1 MSEDTNSFVELS
13 TPGLTLSRTIHAVDQ
28 LESSGQTR
36 RLMAIGVA
44 SNVSIDLL
52 SVFLRKHALLA
63 GAQVRVDMGS
73 HDDALTDAARYVEAG
88 MQAMVYLPFFDNLLP
103 AFELQVECLPVA
115 DIQAKE
121 ADFRAQCELLFQ
133 TTRAL
138 PALYVATFHR
148 HVRAVDIGHPD
159 AVANALHRF
168 NAVLRELAARHA
180 HVRLIDT
187 EDIVHSLGAD
197 TCLDRRFYLR
207 STAPYTPA
215 FLDEFARRI
224 ALASRGFGG
233 YYFKALVLDCDNTL
247 WGGVVGEDLVDGI
260 KLDPHAYPGRVYWQ
274 AQLAYAALERQGMLL
289 CLCSKN
295 NPQDVDE
302 VLQRHPNQVL
312 SESRITLKKVNWTD
326 KVTNL
331 REIASEL
338 NIGLDSLVF
347 VDDSDFECAS
357 VRTALPQVRVFQ
369 VPKALPDY
377 GRVLRE
383 ISELFLAGGVSD
395 ESRSKTEQY
404 RQIQLASNEQS
415 LYASQEDYLASLEL
429 KVNLRR
435 NSMADI
441 ARISE
446 LTQKSNQFN
455 LTTLRLTPGEIQD
468 RMQGDEGCVYS
479 LTVADRFGSAGLTGV
494 AIVDRRDDV
503 ARIAAFLMSCRVIGR
518 GVEFSIWPHI
528 AAEALRRGC
537 RILEAEYRPTA
548 KNAQVADFFD
558 RLGIPL
564 VEGDDGVKR
573 YRVSLDEFQPS
584 KADWIK
590 VTHGE

>member
-1 MSEDTNSFVELS
+1 MSEETNYLLELS
-13 TPGLTLSRTIHAVDQ
+13 TPGLTLSRTIQAVEQ
-28 LESSGQTR
+28 LESHGQTHR
-36 RLMAIGVA
+36 EMAIGVA

-63 GAQVRVDMGS
+63 GARVSVDMGS
-73 HDDALTDAARYVEAG
+73 HDDVLTDAGRYVEAG
-88 MQAMVYLPFFDNLLP
+88 KQAMVYLPFFDNLLP
-103 AFELQVECLPVA
+103 AFEFQIECLPHA
-115 DIQAKE
+115 DILAKE
-121 ADFRAQCELLFQ
+121 ADFRAQCELMFQ
-133 TTRAL
+133 STLAL
-138 PALYVATFHR
+138 PALYVGTFHR
-148 HVRAVDIGHPD
+148 HVRAVDVGRPD
-159 AVANALHRF
+159 SVAATLDRF

-187 EDIVHSLGAD
+187 EDILRSLGAGS
-197 TCLDRRFYLR
+197 CLDRRFYLR
-207 STAPYTPA
+207 STAPYSPI

-233 YYFKALVLDCDNTL
+233 YFFKALVLDCDNTL

-274 AQLAYAALERQGMLL
+274 AQLAYAGLERQGVLL

-295 NPQDVDE
+295 NPPDVDE
-302 VLQRHPNQVL
+302 VLERHPNQVL
-312 SESRITLKKVNWTD
+312 REARITLKKVNWKD

-383 ISELFLAGGVSD
+383 IRELFLAGGVSD

-404 RQIQLASNEQS
+404 RQIQQASNEQS
-415 LYASQEDYLASLEL
+415 RYASHEDYLTSLEL
-429 KVNLRR
+429 KVSLRR
-435 NSMADI
+435 DSIADI

-455 LTTLRLTPGEIQD
+455 LTTLRQTPGEIQD
-468 RMQGDEGCVYS
+468 RMQGDDSCVYS
-479 LTVADRFGSAGLTGV
+479 LNVGDRFGPAGLTGV
-494 AIVDRRDDV
+494 VIVDWRDDV
-503 ARIAAFLMSCRVIGR
+503 ACIAAFLMSCRVIGR

-528 AAEALRRGC
+528 AADALHRGC
-537 RILEAEYRPTA
+537 RILEAAYRPTA
-548 KNAQVADFFD
+548 KNSQVADFFD

-564 VEGDDGVKR
+564 VESDDGVKR
-573 YRVSLDEFQPS
+573 YRVNLDEFQPS
-584 KADWIK
+584 NADWIK
-590 VTHGE
+590 VSHGE

>member
-36 RLMAIGVA
+36 REMAIGVA

-103 AFELQVECLPVA
+103 AFELQVECLPVP

-415 LYASQEDYLASLEL
+415 LYASHEDYLASLEL

-455 LTTLRLTPGEIQD
+455 LTTLRQTPGEIHD
-468 RMQGDEGCVYS
+468 RMQGEDGCVYS
-479 LTVADRFGSAGLTGV
+479 LSVADRFGSAGLTGV

>member
-1 MSEDTNSFVELS
+1 MAELATS
-13 TPGLTLSRTIHAVDQ
+13 GLTLSRTIHAVEQ
-28 LESSGQTR
+28 IESIDSPR
-36 RLMAIGVA
+36 RDLAIGVS

-63 GAQVRVDMGS
+63 GALARVDMGS
-73 HDDALTDAARYVEAG
+73 HDDALTDAARYSAAG
-88 MQAMVYLPFFDNLLP
+88 MQLMVYLPFFDNLLP
-103 AFELQVECLPVA
+103 AFELQIDSLPVA
-115 DIQAKE
+115 DIVAKE
-121 ADFRAQCELLFQ
+121 ADFRAHCELMLQ
-133 TTRAL
+133 GTQGL
-138 PALYVATFHR
+138 PAVYVGSLHR
-148 HVRAVDIGHPD
+148 HLQQVDTGRPD
-159 AVANALHRF
+159 GVAGVLDRF
-168 NAVLRELAARHA
+168 NGVLRELAARHV

-187 EDIVHSLGAD
+187 EAIIRSLGTEA
-197 TCLDRRFYLR
+197 CFDRRFYLR

-233 YYFKALVLDCDNTL
+233 HFYKALVLDCDNTL
-247 WGGVVGEDLVDGI
+247 WGGVVGEDLIGGI

-274 AQLAYAALERQGMLL
+274 AQQACAALERNGVLL

-302 VLQRHPNQVL
+302 VLERHPNQVL
-312 SESRITLKKVNWTD
+312 SDARIAVKKVNWSD
-326 KVTNL
+326 KVSNL
-331 REIASEL
+331 RAIASEL
-338 NIGLDSLVF
+338 NIGLDSLIF
-347 VDDSDFECAS
+347 LDDSDFECAS
-357 VRTALPQVRVFQ
+357 VRAALPQVRVFQ

-383 ISELFLAGGVSD
+383 IRELFLAGGVSE

-404 RQIQLASNEQS
+404 RQIQQANQEHAR
-415 LYASQEDYLASLEL
+415 YASHEDYLASLEL
-429 KVNLRR
+429 MVDLRR
-435 NSMADI
+435 NSITDM

-455 LTTLRLTPGEIQD
+455 LTTLRQTPGEIQD
-468 RMQGDEGCVYS
+468 RMHSSDGCVYS
-479 LTVADRFGSAGLTGV
+479 LSVADRFGNAGLTGV
-494 AIVDRRDDV
+494 AIVDWRGEV
-503 ARIAAFLMSCRVIGR
+503 GSIAAFLMSCRVIGR

-528 AAEALRRGC
+528 AADAMRRGC
-537 RILEAEYRPTA
+537 RFLEAEFRATA

-558 RLGIPL
+558 RLGLPL
-564 VEGDDGVKR
+564 VGDVDGVKR

-590 VTHGE
+590 VSHGE